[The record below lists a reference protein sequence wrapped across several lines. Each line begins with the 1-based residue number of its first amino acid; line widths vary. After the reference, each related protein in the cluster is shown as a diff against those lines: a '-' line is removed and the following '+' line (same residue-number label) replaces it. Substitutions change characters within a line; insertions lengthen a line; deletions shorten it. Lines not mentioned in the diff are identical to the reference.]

1 MDIRLVVL
9 ITAGWFAVSSGPA
22 RAELQPKNP
31 DQAPI
36 ATVDRFSDR
45 AGKLLVRSADKRLPS
60 PNQPIDFDTPPFNV
74 LGFSPTGEPTLYY
87 HLDVQSTTP
96 APVYIFYRD
105 GEDRPVQNQ
114 LDVIDTLPGEQG
126 YNDFRQVWKVWAPK
140 DYVANTITDAS
151 MLQQAGYK
159 MEKTACVS
167 GTQPRDRTESEGGP
181 CQSAVNQLP
190 NRIDRALES

>member
-96 APVYIFYRD
+96 APVYILYRD

-126 YNDFRQVWKVWAPK
+126 YNDFQQVWKVWAPK
-140 DYVANTITDAS
+140 DYVANTITDDQCCSKQATRWKRPLAS
-151 MLQQAGYK
+151 RVHNL
-159 MEKTACVS
+159 ETALKAKVVPAKVLLINCPIVS
-167 GTQPRDRTESEGGP
+167 IEH
-181 CQSAVNQLP
+181 
-190 NRIDRALES
+190 

>member
-1 MDIRLVVL
+1 
-9 ITAGWFAVSSGPA
+9 
-22 RAELQPKNP
+22 
-31 DQAPI
+31 
-36 ATVDRFSDR
+36 
-45 AGKLLVRSADKRLPS
+45 
-60 PNQPIDFDTPPFNV
+60 V
-74 LGFSPTGEPTLYY
+74 LGFSPAGEPTLYY

-96 APVYIFYRD
+96 APVYILYRD

-126 YNDFRQVWKVWAPK
+126 YNDFQQVWKVWAPK

-167 GTQPRDRTESEGGP
+167 VHNLET
-181 CQSAVNQLP
+181 
-190 NRIDRALES
+190 ALKAKVVPAKVLLINCPIVSIEH

>member
-1 MDIRLVVL
+1 M
-9 ITAGWFAVSSGPA
+9 
-22 RAELQPKNP
+22 
-31 DQAPI
+31 
-36 ATVDRFSDR
+36 
-45 AGKLLVRSADKRLPS
+45 
-60 PNQPIDFDTPPFNV
+60 

-96 APVYIFYRD
+96 APVYILYRD

-126 YNDFRQVWKVWAPK
+126 YNDFQQVWKVWAPK

-167 GTQPRDRTESEGGP
+167 GTQPRERTESEGGP

>member
-9 ITAGWFAVSSGPA
+9 ITVVWFTAISGPS
-22 RAELQPKNP
+22 RAGLQPKDP

-36 ATVDRFSDR
+36 AKVDRFSDM

-126 YNDFRQVWKVWAPK
+126 YNDFQQVWKVWAPK

-151 MLQQAGYK
+151 MLQ
-159 MEKTACVS
+159 
-167 GTQPRDRTESEGGP
+167 
-181 CQSAVNQLP
+181 
-190 NRIDRALES
+190 